1 MYQIFL
7 IRMWSREINTNIH
20 CKKLYELKITTKD
33 TFEPTFDLSLI
44 LLIMSLQKYLSNMGV
59 IKLFFISNNITKDLL
74 II

>member
-7 IRMWSREINTNIH
+7 IRMWNREINTHIH

-44 LLIMSLQKYLSNMGV
+44 LLICHFKNTYLTWGLLNDF
-59 IKLFFISNNITKDLL
+59 LFQTT
-74 II
+74 